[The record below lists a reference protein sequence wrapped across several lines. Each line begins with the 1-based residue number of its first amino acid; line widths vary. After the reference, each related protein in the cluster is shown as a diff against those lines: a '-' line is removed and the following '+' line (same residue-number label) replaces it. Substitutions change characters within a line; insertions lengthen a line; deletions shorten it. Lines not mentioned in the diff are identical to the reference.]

1 MLAGPHEV
9 YMCLAGSAEALQVVE
24 LHVEQLPVPGDVPDA
39 VLPAAE
45 LRVAGAVLAE
55 ALLRG
60 AGLFAGALE
69 RADAAVHESE
79 PEVLPRELLQGLVPL
94 LLLRLVL
101 LVRSG
106 DALLELVHAHD
117 HRVDAAVVGAREVR
131 AERLH
136 VLLGLV

>member
-1 MLAGPHEV
+1 
-9 YMCLAGSAEALQVVE
+9 MCLAGPAEALQVVE

-60 AGLFAGALE
+60 ARLVAGALK
-69 RADAAVHESE
+69 RADAAVREAE
-79 PEVLPRELLQGLVPL
+79 PEVLPRELLQSLVAL
-94 LLLRLVL
+94 LLFRFVR

-106 DALLELVHAHD
+106 DALL
-117 HRVDAAVVGAREVR
+117 
-131 AERLH
+131 
-136 VLLGLV
+136 